1 MIFNTKITFY
11 YLVLCPQLSSVSL
24 PLHPMIPQMIT
35 LYVSST
41 MPQQH
46 NVRSANP
53 QLEEQKIKQHFTPV
67 IAGGDN
73 STVRG
78 DNSTVRGDNFAV
90 QLVFLYYIL
99 SHQESV
105 HSEPGM
111 WSCFYSYTLEC
122 IYTDLG
128 NVSCLISTSSHHWE
142 RDESRQKAE
151 SLDY

>member
-1 MIFNTKITFY
+1 
-11 YLVLCPQLSSVSL
+11 
-24 PLHPMIPQMIT
+24 
-35 LYVSST
+35 

-53 QLEEQKIKQHFTPV
+53 QLEEQKIKLHFTPV
-67 IAGGDN
+67 IAERDN

-105 HSEPGM
+105 HSEPGIFLLLQLFLNFIM
-111 WSCFYSYTLEC
+111 
-122 IYTDLG
+122 
-128 NVSCLISTSSHHWE
+128 CLKLSKRKSIG
-142 RDESRQKAE
+142 DVIG
-151 SLDY
+151 LDYGIYRSLTVTLVTLMKV

>member
-1 MIFNTKITFY
+1 
-11 YLVLCPQLSSVSL
+11 
-24 PLHPMIPQMIT
+24 MIPQMIT

-67 IAGGDN
+67 MA
-73 STVRG
+73 RG

-90 QLVFLYYIL
+90 QLLFLYYIL

-111 WSCFYSYTLEC
+111 RE
-122 IYTDLG
+122 
-128 NVSCLISTSSHHWE
+128 VS
-142 RDESRQKAE
+142 
-151 SLDY
+151 

>member
-1 MIFNTKITFY
+1 
-11 YLVLCPQLSSVSL
+11 
-24 PLHPMIPQMIT
+24 
-35 LYVSST
+35 

-67 IAGGDN
+67 IAEGDN

-78 DNSTVRGDNFAV
+78 DNLTV

-111 WSCFYSYTLEC
+111 R
-122 IYTDLG
+122 G
-128 NVSCLISTSSHHWE
+128 VS
-142 RDESRQKAE
+142 
-151 SLDY
+151 

>member
-1 MIFNTKITFY
+1 
-11 YLVLCPQLSSVSL
+11 
-24 PLHPMIPQMIT
+24 
-35 LYVSST
+35 

-67 IAGGDN
+67 IAEGDN

-78 DNSTVRGDNFAV
+78 DNTTIRGDNSTVWGDKFAV

-111 WSCFYSYTLEC
+111 RE
-122 IYTDLG
+122 
-128 NVSCLISTSSHHWE
+128 IS
-142 RDESRQKAE
+142 
-151 SLDY
+151 